1 MDEELAQI
9 VGQRI
14 RRLRQQSGTSLRQQA
29 ALSGV
34 APSAL
39 SALENGRGGMSLAA
53 LQRIAAQF
61 ELPITDLLAS
71 PPETNGAP
79 TERSTETFPECLATA
94 TAVRR
99 GKGVLYQLLGTGHGH
114 LLQPYVLTFLPGGG
128 YGSDQVGH
136 PGEEFAFVVL
146 GEVELLLG
154 DDVHNLRQGDAIRF
168 RTETPHSFKNAS
180 TTGVALVIGAATP
193 PW

>member
-1 MDEELAQI
+1 MDEELALL

-29 ALSGV
+29 TLAGV

-39 SALENGRGGMSLAA
+39 SALENGRGGMSLSA
-53 LQRIAAQF
+53 LQRVAAEF
-61 ELPITDLLAS
+61 GLSITDLLAA
-71 PPETNGAP
+71 PPETDGESQTAKS
-79 TERSTETFPECLATA
+79 EKFPDCTGMS

-99 GKGVLYQLLGTGHGH
+99 GKGVLYQLIGTGSGH
-114 LLQPYVLTFLPGGG
+114 LLQPYVLSFLPGGG
-128 YGSDQVGH
+128 FGSDQLGH
-136 PGEEFAFVVL
+136 PGEEFAYVIL

-154 DDVHNLRQGDAIRF
+154 DEVHKLRQGDAIRF
-168 RTETPHSFKNAS
+168 NTATPHAFRNAS
-180 TTGVALVIGAATP
+180 DTGVALVIGAATP

>member
-1 MDEELAQI
+1 MDEELAQL

-29 ALSGV
+29 ALADV

-61 ELPITDLLAS
+61 DLSITDLLAA
-71 PPETNGAP
+71 PPEANGAP
-79 TERSTETFPECLATA
+79 PASAELFTDCAATP

-99 GKGVLYQLLGTGHGH
+99 GKGVLYQLLGTGKGH
-114 LLQPYVLTFLPGGG
+114 LLQPYLLTFLPGGD
-128 YGSDQVGH
+128 YGSDQLGH
-136 PGEEFAFVVL
+136 PGEEFAYVVL

-154 DDVHNLRQGDAIRF
+154 EDVHALRQGDAIRF
-168 RTETPHSFKNAS
+168 RTETPHSFRNAS
-180 TTGVALVIGAATP
+180 STGVALVIGAATP